1 MGVSL
6 LLLRLRYHL
15 TRQAQGGV
23 TTLLAED
30 ALLAAY
36 QPADTP
42 DAPPVWLAA
51 ADVEELLKVKAA
63 FALALLLA
71 GPAAVHDDAREALRS
86 VVLERVRGDVDRVP
100 LLPALAHEVVLG
112 LLVGVRRRDDDVAG
126 ESDPAPG
133 DAGGGRR
140 GGSYHLNPD
149 GR

>member
-1 MGVSL
+1 VSRTTVL

-51 ADVEELLKVKAA
+51 ADVQPLLDAEPSSNLPDALKREWLSVELARIAAAGAHLEALANERGAELLKA
-63 FALALLLA
+63 
-71 GPAAVHDDAREALRS
+71 HQ
-86 VVLERVRGDVDRVP
+86 RVRQAAQQRGVSYRFTAHPPDVLGLYL
-100 LLPALAHEVVLG
+100 LLPA
-112 LLVGVRRRDDDVAG
+112 
-126 ESDPAPG
+126 PG
-133 DAGGGRR
+133 ATAARQGGA
-140 GGSYHLNPD
+140 
-149 GR
+149 